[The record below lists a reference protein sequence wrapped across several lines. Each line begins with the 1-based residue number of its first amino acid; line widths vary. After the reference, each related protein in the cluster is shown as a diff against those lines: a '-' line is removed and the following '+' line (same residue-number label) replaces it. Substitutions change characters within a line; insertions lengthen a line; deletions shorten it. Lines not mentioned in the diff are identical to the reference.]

1 MKTLFILI
9 KRNVKLFFKDK
20 GMFFASLITPA
31 ILLVLYATFLGN
43 VYRDNFISS
52 LPEGFTLPEEIIN
65 GLVGGELISSI
76 LAVSCVTVAFCS
88 NFLMVQDKVTGA
100 IKDLTIS
107 PVKPAILSVAYY
119 IANLLSTLMVCY
131 VAMGCCLIYVAAVGW
146 YMTVGDVFL
155 VLLDVTLLALFGNAL
170 SSVINFFLTS
180 QGQISA
186 VGTIVSAAYG
196 FICGAYMPI
205 SSFGSGLQKVL
216 SLLPGTYGTS
226 LVRNHAMQGTLSE
239 MHALGVPA
247 EVIDGIKESL
257 DCSLSFF
264 GHSVSI
270 GAMYI
275 ILVVSIIV
283 LLAVYILLNV
293 FKGKRKNVSP
303 SKKVSKVESND

>member
-43 VYRDNFISS
+43 VYRDNFLSS
-52 LPEGFTLPEEIIN
+52 LPDGFTLPEKIIN

-146 YMTVGDVFL
+146 YMSVGDVFL

-226 LVRNHAMQGTLSE
+226 LVRNHAMQGTLAE
-239 MHALGVPA
+239 MQNLGVPS
-247 EVIDGIKESL
+247 EVIGEIKESL

-264 GHSVSI
+264 GHSVSV
-270 GAMYI
+270 GVMYV
-275 ILVVSIIV
+275 ILVVSVI
-283 LLAVYILLNV
+283 LLLTAYILLNI
-293 FKGKRKNVSP
+293 FAGKRKRVAP
-303 SKKVSKVESND
+303 LRKSKKAKSHD